1 MATWQSARIQV
12 RRQQTCEETVPQTSN
27 DVVALISKVYC
38 LCHLPEDGCF
48 MIIVINGI
56 MVTVQVSRHTLGRK
70 WRMITRNIFV
80 PAALQILRTLVSP
93 ASEVNPRIGMRR
105 FCRHNF

>member
-1 MATWQSARIQV
+1 MAPT
-12 RRQQTCEETVPQTSN
+12 
-27 DVVALISKVYC
+27 SKVYC
-38 LCHLPEDGCF
+38 LCHLPEDGHF

-56 MVTVQVSRHTLGRK
+56 MVTVQVSHQTLGRK

-93 ASEVNPRIGMRR
+93 ASVDPPTPSVINSCEPCVDFQWGDKDGETFCKLIGDAFEVVVYWR
-105 FCRHNF
+105 C